1 MPAKLD
7 QDARPDEK
15 LLKLYSLL
23 LFTGKEYSLTELKD
37 KLMCSKQTIG
47 RLVDKLE
54 KSYYGSIVVKKKGKE
69 NFYGLKKPSTSK
81 GMHVSINPDGLR
93 KMILCSDLMWH
104 LLSYKTR
111 DQIEA
116 SALQAQAN
124 LPSEELPFFNDVHY
138 GYSFTKGKINYD
150 VCDIELNELEKGL
163 ALRKCCEILYQ
174 QTVNGELKKYTIA
187 SMKLIAYRET
197 LYIGAWC
204 VTSIGKVEKTID
216 NPMFFL
222 VHRMQKVEVLNNRS
236 SEKLPEIEFSN
247 ETFGFIKSVPVK
259 VKILFNKKVATYVY
273 DRKWS
278 DDQKITLN
286 DDGSLL
292 LEFTSGNKYE
302 VISFVLGFGKNAVL
316 LEPASL
322 KEEIAKEI
330 ETMQKAYAKS

>member
-37 KLMCSKQTIG
+37 ELMCSKQTIG

-54 KSYYGSIVVKKKGKE
+54 KSYYGNVVVKRKGKE
-69 NFYGLKKPSTSK
+69 NYYSLKKPSTSK

-116 SALQAQAN
+116 STLQAQAN
-124 LPSEELPFFNDVHY
+124 LPTEELPSFKDVHY

-150 VCDIELNELEKGL
+150 VCDIELNDLEKSI
-163 ALRKCCEILYQ
+163 ASRKCCEILYQ
-174 QTVNGELKKYTIA
+174 QSVNGECKRYTIA
-187 SMKLIAYRET
+187 PMKLIAYRET
-197 LYIGAWC
+197 FYIGAWC
-204 VTSIGKVEKTID
+204 VTRVGKVEKTID

-236 SEKLPEIEFSN
+236 SEKLPEIDFSN
-247 ETFGFIKSVPVK
+247 ETFGFIKSEPVK
-259 VKILFNKKVATYVY
+259 VKILFKKKVATYVY

>member
-7 QDARPDEK
+7 QDASPDEK

-23 LFTGKEYSLTELKD
+23 LFTGKEYSLTELKEE
-37 KLMCSKQTIG
+37 LMCSKQTIG
-47 RLVDKLE
+47 RLVNKLE
-54 KSYYGSIVVKKKGKE
+54 KSYYGSVVVKRKGKE
-69 NFYGLKKPSTSK
+69 NYYSLKKPSK
-81 GMHVSINPDGLR
+81 GLHVSINPDGLR

-116 SALQAQAN
+116 STLQAQAN
-124 LPSEELPFFNDVHY
+124 LPTEDLPSFNDVHY

-150 VCDIELNELEKGL
+150 VCDIELNDLEKSI
-163 ALRKCCEILYQ
+163 ASRKCCEILYQ
-174 QTVNGELKKYTIA
+174 QSVNGECKRYTIA
-187 SMKLIAYRET
+187 PMKLIAFRET

-204 VTSIGKVEKTID
+204 VTRVGKVEKTID

-222 VHRMQKVEVLNNRS
+222 VHRMQKVEVLSNRS
-236 SEKLPEIEFSN
+236 SEKLPEIDFSN
-247 ETFGFIKSVPVK
+247 ETFGFIKSEPIK
-259 VKILFNKKVATYVY
+259 VKIFFKKKVATYVY

-302 VISFVLGFGKNAVL
+302 VISFVLGFGQNAVL

-322 KEEIAKEI
+322 KDEIAKEI

>member
-69 NFYGLKKPSTSK
+69 NFYSLKKPCTSK

-150 VCDIELNELEKGL
+150 VCDLDLNELEKCL

-174 QTVNGELKKYTIA
+174 QIVNGECKRYTIA
-187 SMKLIAYRET
+187 PMKLIAYRET
-197 LYIGAWC
+197 LYIGSWC
-204 VTSIGKVEKTID
+204 VTRVAKLAKTID

-236 SEKLPEIEFSN
+236 SEKLPEIDFSN

>member
-37 KLMCSKQTIG
+37 NLMCSKQTIG

-116 SALQAQAN
+116 SALQA
-124 LPSEELPFFNDVHY
+124 
-138 GYSFTKGKINYD
+138 
-150 VCDIELNELEKGL
+150 
-163 ALRKCCEILYQ
+163 
-174 QTVNGELKKYTIA
+174 
-187 SMKLIAYRET
+187 
-197 LYIGAWC
+197 
-204 VTSIGKVEKTID
+204 
-216 NPMFFL
+216 
-222 VHRMQKVEVLNNRS
+222 
-236 SEKLPEIEFSN
+236 
-247 ETFGFIKSVPVK
+247 
-259 VKILFNKKVATYVY
+259 
-273 DRKWS
+273 
-278 DDQKITLN
+278 
-286 DDGSLL
+286 
-292 LEFTSGNKYE
+292 
-302 VISFVLGFGKNAVL
+302 
-316 LEPASL
+316 
-322 KEEIAKEI
+322 
-330 ETMQKAYAKS
+330 